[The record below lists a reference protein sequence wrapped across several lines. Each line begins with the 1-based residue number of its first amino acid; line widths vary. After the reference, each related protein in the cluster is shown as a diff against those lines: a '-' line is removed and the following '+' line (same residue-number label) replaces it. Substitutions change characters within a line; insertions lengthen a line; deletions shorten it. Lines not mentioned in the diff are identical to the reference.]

1 MASLPKSRRQTRTFV
16 FSGLIRRGG
25 TRALC
30 SGMAGAKQLEELIV
44 WQLACELRDGIAAA
58 VSKGS
63 AQIDWDFR
71 NQIERSSRSVAA
83 NIAEGYG
90 HFRPRQFAKYL
101 RIARAS
107 TMETRNHV
115 IEGRVKH
122 FSSEDS
128 ARFLRLCKRIIPG
141 TSSLIEY
148 LDSCDPDLN
157 LRPDKREPSNPE
169 PLNPEPFEP

>member
-1 MASLPKSRRQTRTFV
+1 MHSTA
-16 FSGLIRRGG
+16 
-25 TRALC
+25 
-30 SGMAGAKQLEELIV
+30 GMAGAKRLEELII

-58 VSKGS
+58 VSNGS
-63 AQIDWDFR
+63 AHADWDFR
-71 NQIERSSRSVAA
+71 NQIERSSRSIAS
-83 NIAEGYG
+83 NISEGFG

-107 TMETRNHV
+107 TMETRNHI
-115 IEGRVKH
+115 IEGRAKH

-148 LDSCDPDLN
+148 LDSCDRNLDL
-157 LRPDKREPSNPE
+157 RSHTGEPSGASE
-169 PLNPEPFEP
+169 LSDL